1 MGDKKMA
8 TRGEIEDYFLENYDT
23 FEFLDFFY
31 NFVYDMC
38 RESDYY
44 TIIIFEKLLDFLID
58 FSKQNN
64 IDIINYEIKD
74 F

>member
-1 MGDKKMA
+1 
-8 TRGEIEDYFLENYDT
+8 
-23 FEFLDFFY
+23 
-31 NFVYDMC
+31 MC

-44 TIIIFEKLLDFLID
+44 TIIFFEKLLDFLID